1 MTTKITKP
9 SLSVF
14 KGIKTVRVIFILHSI
29 LLIGSLWVFDYMRL
43 SASIWWTVV
52 IANYLLLFLGLLIDH
67 HYKVITLNDNALSY
81 KTIFKE
87 ITIKPGDIEH
97 FKYKDTKL
105 FSRLT
110 SHYDNY
116 NSHPILFLVT
126 CLSGGL
132 ILLVLIFHSEWI
144 QVTLKQSLGGKKKIR
159 LFYSHEVLSWLKE
172 HSQKL

>member
-1 MTTKITKP
+1 MTNKITKP

-29 LLIGSLWVFDYMRL
+29 FLIGLLWVLDYMKL
-43 SASIWWTVV
+43 GASIWWTVV

-67 HYKVITLNDNALSY
+67 HYKVITLNNNALSY
-81 KTIFKE
+81 KAIFKE
-87 ITIKPGDIEH
+87 ITIKLGDIEH

-105 FSRLT
+105 LSRLT
-110 SHYDNY
+110 SRYD

-126 CLSGGL
+126 CLTGGM
-132 ILLVLIFHSEWI
+132 ILLILIFHSEWI

-159 LFYSHEVLSWLKE
+159 LFYSHEVLAWLRE